1 MKMKHVLVAFMVL
14 GLAFTMPAPAF
25 SQAKSDTIKIGAFLP
40 MTGGVA
46 AYGQGSW
53 QGIQA
58 ARDMKPT
65 ILGKKVELF
74 LADDK
79 SDKIEAANAVTR
91 LIEKEKVIAIIG
103 SSISGNTMA
112 GAPDRG
118 EGRRSH
124 HFPHGH
130 QPPRDAGQEV
140 HLPRVLHR
148 PLPGRDGRQVR
159 L

>member
-25 SQAKSDTIKIGAFLP
+25 SQAKSDTIRIGAFLP

-65 ILGKKVELF
+65 
-74 LADDK
+74 D
-79 SDKIEAANAVTR
+79 SR
-91 LIEKEKVIAIIG
+91 Q
-103 SSISGNTMA
+103 
-112 GAPDRG
+112 
-118 EGRRSH
+118 EGRALSR
-124 HFPHGH
+124 
-130 QPPRDAGQEV
+130 R
-140 HLPRVLHR
+140 
-148 PLPGRDGRQVR
+148 
-159 L
+159 